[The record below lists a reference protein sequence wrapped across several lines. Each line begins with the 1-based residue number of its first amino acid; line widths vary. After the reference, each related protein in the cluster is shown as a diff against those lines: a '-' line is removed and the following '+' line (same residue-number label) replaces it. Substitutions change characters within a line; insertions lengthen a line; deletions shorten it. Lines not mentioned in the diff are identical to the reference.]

1 MDVPDSAVNPSP
13 SSPVSGWGVAVR
25 LGIVV
30 SIVSG
35 LVAAAFAGRVDT
47 TLLICTVVAVC
58 SVVGWASAE
67 RAPLAQPIRL
77 RRR

>member
-1 MDVPDSAVNPSP
+1 MDVPDTTQTDAPAAP
-13 SSPVSGWGVAVR
+13 PSGWGVAVR
-25 LGIVV
+25 LGIVL

-35 LVAAAFAGRVDT
+35 LLAGAFAGRVGT
-47 TLLICTVVAVC
+47 TFLICTVLAVC
-58 SVVGWASAE
+58 SVIGWASAE